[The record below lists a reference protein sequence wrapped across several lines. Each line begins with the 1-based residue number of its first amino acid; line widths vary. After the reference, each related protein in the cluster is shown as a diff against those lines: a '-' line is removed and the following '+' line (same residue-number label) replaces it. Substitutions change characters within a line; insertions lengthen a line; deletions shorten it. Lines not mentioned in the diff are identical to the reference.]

1 VQLGSKSSA
10 LFKCNNCDVEAP
22 IEELR
27 VKPERN
33 NNMQF
38 LHYHN
43 KAERPPFFLDM
54 LLCDRCKFLFKEW
67 QRNHGCTGIRSS
79 LIHNYVLL
87 PLSNWFREQLV
98 KQHAEAKS
106 RLSLARWEIPLSA
119 EHRQIIATA

>member
-1 VQLGSKSSA
+1 

-33 NNMQF
+33 NNVYV
-38 LHYHN
+38 LRYHN
-43 KAERPPFFLDM
+43 RAEKPPFYLEM
-54 LLCDRCKFLFKEW
+54 LLCDRCKLLYQDW
-67 QRNHGCTGIRSS
+67 QRNHGSTGRRSG
-79 LIHNYVLL
+79 LIHNYQLL

-106 RLSLARWEIPLSA
+106 RLSLARWEIPLST